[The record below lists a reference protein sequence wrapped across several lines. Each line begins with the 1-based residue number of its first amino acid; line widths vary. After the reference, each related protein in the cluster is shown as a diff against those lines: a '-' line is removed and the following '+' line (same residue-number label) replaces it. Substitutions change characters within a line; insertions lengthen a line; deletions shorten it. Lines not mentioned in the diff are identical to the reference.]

1 MKLVV
6 ATKPNALWQKELDE
20 LQANHPE
27 LHIAVATDAKAP
39 EIGEADIIMGPH
51 LSEELVKNATNLK
64 AVACPLAGVNHLP
77 LKLLAEKG
85 VSVANA
91 HANARYVAE
100 RTLALTLGYLGKL
113 VPLHEELREEQWH
126 GFAIG
131 ESVLES
137 WESLVGMRISIL
149 GAGAI
154 GTWTARMF
162 KLFDTTVVGYR
173 RREAEPQPPYDEMS
187 RDILEAV
194 RGAEVV
200 ICILPLTEETRGIID
215 EKVFAAMKGALFVN
229 VGRGAVAEEKALYDA
244 LQSGR
249 LKGAAIDTWYTYPKP
264 GETSSAPAT
273 YPIHKLHNVL
283 LSPHLGGYTPKA
295 VAASVREVFQKTDA
309 YLRSGH
315 FPEEVDLEKEY

>member
-6 ATKPNALWQKELDE
+6 ATQPNSLWRRELDE
-20 LQANHPE
+20 LQENHPDLE
-27 LHIAVATDAKAP
+27 IAVATDPKAP
-39 EIGEADIIMGPH
+39 EIAEADIIIGTH
-51 LSEELVKNATNLK
+51 LSEELVKNAKNLT

-113 VPLHEELREEQWH
+113 VPLHEELKEEQWH
-126 GFAIG
+126 GFAVG

-137 WESLVGMRISIL
+137 WESLVGMRVSIL

-162 KLFDTTVVGYR
+162 KLFDCTVVGYR
-173 RREAEPQPPYDEMS
+173 RTKADAEEPYDEMTT
-187 RDILEAV
+187 DIVEAV
-194 RGAEVV
+194 SGADVV
-200 ICILPLTEETRGIID
+200 VSILPLTKETKGVID

-244 LQSGR
+244 LKNGR
-249 LKGAAIDTWYTYPKP
+249 LRGAAIDTWYIYPKP
-264 GETSSAPAT
+264 GETRAAPSN
-273 YPIHKLHNVL
+273 YPIHKLDNVL

-309 YLRSGH
+309 YLSSGH